1 MSVGRIL
8 AAACAELAMGGCA
21 AVGGRDRIV
30 EAPAACGD
38 IAAQIYFEPNSA
50 ELTTEAATLIARAAT
65 QAQGCRVDQ
74 IRVVGLADAA
84 GAPAANLELS
94 KRRAAAVTAA
104 LAANGLPAAEFVLE
118 AVGQDGAVTPEGT
131 APLRRRADILIA
143 AKPKK

>member
-1 MSVGRIL
+1 MSLWRTLTAICGGLLV
-8 AAACAELAMGGCA
+8 CGCA
-21 AVGGRDRIV
+21 GIGERDRIV
-30 EAPAACGD
+30 DAPAACGD

-74 IRVVGLADAA
+74 VRVVGLADAA

-118 AVGQDGAVTPEGT
+118 AVGQDGSVTPEGA

-143 AKPKK
+143 ARPK